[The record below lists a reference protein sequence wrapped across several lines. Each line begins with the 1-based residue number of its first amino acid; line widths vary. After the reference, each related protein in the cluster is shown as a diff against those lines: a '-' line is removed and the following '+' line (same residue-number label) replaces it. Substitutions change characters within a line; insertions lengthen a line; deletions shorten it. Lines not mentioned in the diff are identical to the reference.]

1 MKRETDPDRQRVE
14 RKRVKQRER
23 ERQRDSERERE
34 SDRERGTKR
43 NFLRERFFNAS
54 FSICTM

>member
-1 MKRETDPDRQRVE
+1 MNEKRDRSRPTEGGKKKGET
-14 RKRVKQRER
+14 ER
-23 ERQRDSERERE
+23 ERDRETVRERE